1 MMGLDL
7 KEHKKREREQKSPNY
22 NEMCRRFLAD
32 NEDFSE
38 DKLLSNNIFKKYN
51 NYNLE
56 ECISEICDVIR
67 KTSK

>member
-1 MMGLDL
+1 
-7 KEHKKREREQKSPNY
+7 
-22 NEMCRRFLAD
+22 MCRRFLAD

-38 DKLLSNNIFKKYN
+38 DKLLNNNIIKKYN

-56 ECISEICDVIR
+56 ECISEIYDVIR